1 MKKILIVLAILA
13 MASVA
18 SAADMTMTG
27 TLPDADVADA
37 IDWIQNVDYAQIC
50 WRPVEEGG
58 LGYVKN
64 QVGKPGEKACLGA
77 YLSWSWKTAMDAY
90 IANRDGSA
98 AAATA
103 VENAHKTSPVV
114 TVE

>member
-1 MKKILIVLAILA
+1 MKKMLIVLAILA
-13 MASVA
+13 MATVA

-27 TLPDADVADA
+27 TLPSEDVADA
-37 IDWIQNVDYAQIC
+37 LDWLHNAPYTQKC
-50 WRPVEEGG
+50 WQTVEDGG
-58 LGYVKN
+58 LGYVKD

-103 VENAHKTSPVV
+103 VENAHKTAPVV